1 MNTYLWLF
9 TAWGLVTITLIAL
22 LIYRS
27 RLENQET
34 DWIPLTDDEREDK
47 AIRAQTMIEMKA
59 QRLTM
64 PIRAL
69 GTLSVVLLLAIVGF
83 WLYQGITT
91 PPPPPQ

>member
-1 MNTYLWLF
+1 MNTYLWLLM
-9 TAWGLVTITLIAL
+9 AWGLVTIALVAL
-22 LIYRS
+22 LVYRS
-27 RLENQET
+27 RLEKQES
-34 DWIPLTDDEREDK
+34 DWIPLTDDEREDQ
-47 AIRAQTMIEMKA
+47 AIRAQSMIEIKT

-83 WLYQGITT
+83 WLYQGIMT

>member
-9 TAWGLVTITLIAL
+9 TAWGLVTIALIAL
-22 LIYRS
+22 LVYRS
-27 RLENQET
+27 RLEKQET
-34 DWIPLTDDEREDK
+34 DWIPLTDDEREDQ
-47 AIRAQTMIEMKA
+47 AIRAQTMIEMKTR
-59 QRLTM
+59 RLTI